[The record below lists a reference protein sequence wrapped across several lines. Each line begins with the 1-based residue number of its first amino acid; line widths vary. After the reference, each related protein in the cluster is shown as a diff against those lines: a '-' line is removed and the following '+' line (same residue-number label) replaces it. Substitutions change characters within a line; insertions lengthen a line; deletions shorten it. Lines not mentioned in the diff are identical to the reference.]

1 MESILGQHTMKPLC
15 GLLAVLALGA
25 GVGACVGDRPG
36 NTEDRTPSG
45 DLPTLRYVGSSTIGN
60 FVRDAEAAYTGAQ
73 FVIDT
78 EPESAGGEQAILE
91 GLADI
96 AGVAAVP
103 HPDTLEKGVVATLIG
118 RDAIAV
124 VVHRDNPLTSL
135 TLEQLRRIFTGQ
147 VENWSE
153 VGGTDLAVH
162 PVIVSQASA
171 TRKVFRSAV
180 LREADYAK
188 CEVLRPDGAVIPK
201 VAGDPGAIGQVSVSF
216 GAEGSGVRVLAVGG
230 LQPQADNPDY
240 PITRPL
246 YLLWWPGRETA
257 AQFAAWARSEPGQQI
272 VMRRFV
278 GAGSE

>member
-1 MESILGQHTMKPLC
+1 
-15 GLLAVLALGA
+15 
-25 GVGACVGDRPG
+25 
-36 NTEDRTPSG
+36 
-45 DLPTLRYVGSSTIGN
+45 VGSSTIGN
-60 FVRDAEAAYTGAQ
+60 FLRDAEAAYTGAQ

-91 GLADI
+91 GFADI

-103 HPDTLEKGVVATLIG
+103 HPETLEQGVVATLIG

-124 VVHRDNPLTSL
+124 VVHRDNPVTSL

-147 VENWSE
+147 VETWSE

-188 CEVLRPDGAVIPK
+188 CEVLRPDGGMIPK
-201 VAGDPGAIGQVSVSF
+201 VAGDPGAIGQISVSF
-216 GAEGSGVRVLAVGG
+216 RAEGSGVRALVVGG
-230 LQPQADNPDY
+230 QQPRADNPDY

-257 AQFAAWARSEPGQQI
+257 AQFAAWARSDSGQQI

-278 GAGSE
+278 GVGPE